1 MDQNITTAPN
11 NLRNSKVD
19 LLTTKNIDM
28 KGRKIISAAEGT
40 DPGDYV
46 TLSQLLEL
54 GKEAKIYVDGLFNF
68 LTAGFQNAWT
78 AINKLIVSMI
88 KPPQDSTS
96 AIRVVAADGTTDIL
110 VIDSVNRY
118 VGIPTSPPNCKLD
131 VDGSI
136 CSTGTDSTFPM
147 HKTFSRFS
155 TDTTNSLTDILS
167 FHSDN
172 GYQGLDLRGDPTGVG
187 VAGGKLCFYSSS
199 TSGAGVLKQILI
211 SYIPAPTSPYAGIPN
226 TTPGS
231 VYAQVVSLNDLRN
244 AHENLRTMVEDLRTK
259 LIGSTLVG

>member
-28 KGRKIISAAEGT
+28 KGRKVISAAEGT

-96 AIRVVAADGTTDIL
+96 AIRIVAADGTTDIL
-110 VIDSVNRY
+110 VIDSVNRF
-118 VGIPTSPPNCKLD
+118 VGIPTNPPNCKLE

-136 CSTGTDSTFPM
+136 CTTGVDSTFPL
-147 HKTFSRFS
+147 HKTFGRLSV
-155 TDTTNSLTDILS
+155 DTTNSLTDLLS

-172 GYQGLDLRGDPTGVG
+172 GFQDLNLRGSSVSVG
-187 VAGGKLCFYSSS
+187 VPGNKVCFYNDA
-199 TSGAGVLKQILI
+199 TNGVLKQILA
-211 SYIPAPTSPYAGIPN
+211 SYLPVPTSPYAGIPN

-231 VYAQVVSLNDLRN
+231 VYAQVVSLNDLRA

-259 LIGSTLVG
+259 LLGSTLVG